1 MHGILLLNMVEFL
14 IIFLNENIS
23 TFRNL
28 TDYFA
33 TSICRQEIP
42 NKHVLI
48 NHLEHKDEIYEGN
61 THFFIINHRIA
72 GLNVCSDDMSF

>member
-1 MHGILLLNMVEFL
+1 MGYCYLTWLSLL

-28 TDYFA
+28 IDFFA
-33 TSICRQEIP
+33 TPICRQEIP